1 MPLDPQRVAATQ
13 RTQFTLEYYADCEE
27 TPDLEC
33 METNQCVFTSPVRA
47 ATAQG

>member
-1 MPLDPQRVAATQ
+1 MPLDPQRAVATE
-13 RTQFTLEYYADCEE
+13 RTQFTLEYCVDCEE

-33 METNQCVFTSPVRA
+33 MERNQCMFASSVGA